1 MGQVVSSLH
10 SETCEA
16 NDADAPWDS
25 ATDFRE
31 SLSEPPLPPLLKIN
45 RRGNERGLIRSVHN
59 RFSRGAMREGKE
71 ISFTASLSARPP
83 VCALAT
89 DRCVC
94 AQVLIIAAA
103 GSAAADVCT
112 Q

>member
-1 MGQVVSSLH
+1 MPSH
-10 SETCEA
+10 P
-16 NDADAPWDS
+16 PWDS

-31 SLSEPPLPPLLKIN
+31 SLSEPPLPPLLKIK
-45 RRGNERGLIRSVHN
+45 RRRNERGLIRSVHN
-59 RFSRGAMREGKE
+59 RVALGAMREGKE

-89 DRCVC
+89 NRVC

-103 GSAAADVCT
+103 GGAAADVCT